1 MLSPGF
7 VSLIVMLTTQPSAF
21 PASPARSSQ
30 SFSTAP
36 QSASIL
42 SVTVTTD
49 IFPFRK
55 NLMPLSIMPSSA
67 ILARLWVRKN
77 RMFSSELSAPRSMS
91 SAAALSVAEF
101 VFEYWKQPVSVLTAM
116 YSSAAS
122 SFVTFPHRALMTS
135 STSSPQLERSAAR
148 QRFSAKRL
156 LEGWWSIA
164 SGIGPSTPAGNSP
177 SLATSTVIT
186 VDGKSPSGA
195 SQGSTKGL

>member
-116 YSSAAS
+116 
-122 SFVTFPHRALMTS
+122 
-135 STSSPQLERSAAR
+135 
-148 QRFSAKRL
+148 
-156 LEGWWSIA
+156 
-164 SGIGPSTPAGNSP
+164 
-177 SLATSTVIT
+177 
-186 VDGKSPSGA
+186 
-195 SQGSTKGL
+195 